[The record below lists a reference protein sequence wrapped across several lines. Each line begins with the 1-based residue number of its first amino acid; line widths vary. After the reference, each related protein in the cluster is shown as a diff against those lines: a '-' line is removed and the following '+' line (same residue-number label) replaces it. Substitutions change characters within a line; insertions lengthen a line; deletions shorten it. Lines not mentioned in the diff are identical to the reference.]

1 MKHIETSVS
10 FVTQDKLET
19 STVKYSFVQRLRNA
33 FHVETVGE
41 GTENFAVSA
50 TSKATSYFFTLN
62 VMIRND
68 HGRMRLVVDGG
79 NEISLATRIFYVLSL
94 LAVLALSFFPG
105 SLDDSGAK
113 GGIAIEAMFFLVVG
127 GFIIYDIN
135 KKLDEPQQILDRI
148 LQSVNSEFS

>member
-1 MKHIETSVS
+1 MKHIETSIS
-10 FVTQDKLET
+10 FATQDKLET

-62 VMIRND
+62 VMIRSD
-68 HGRMRLVVDGG
+68 HGRMRIVVDGG

-94 LAVLALSFFPG
+94 LAVLALSFFPSG
-105 SLDDSGAK
+105 LDDAGVK
-113 GGIAIEAMFFLVVG
+113 GMAIEAMFFLVVG

-135 KKLDEPQQILDRI
+135 KKLEEPQQILDRI
-148 LQSVNSEFS
+148 LHSVNSEFC